1 MCALILTRNPPPGP
15 PPYHYRGYSR
25 PMTLLDKIMV
35 ISFIILF
42 IVLVIVGVIFGSK
55 QQKNISNPRPSGPTA
70 PRAPAP
76 EPVPETYRRKPAPTR
91 YGRV

>member
-15 PPYHYRGYSR
+15 PPPYHYRSYSR

-55 QQKNISNPRPSGPTA
+55 QKNISNPPPQAPTTGS
-70 PRAPAP
+70 
-76 EPVPETYRRKPAPTR
+76 VPETYRRKPAPTR

>member
-1 MCALILTRNPPPGP
+1 
-15 PPYHYRGYSR
+15 
-25 PMTLLDKIMV
+25 MTVLDKVMV

-42 IVLVIVGVIFGSK
+42 LVLVIVGIIFGSK
-55 QQKNISNPRPSGPTA
+55 QQKNISNPPPQVPT
-70 PRAPAP
+70 P

>member
-15 PPYHYRGYSR
+15 PGPHHYRGYSR
-25 PMTLLDKIMV
+25 PMTVLDKIMV
-35 ISFIILF
+35 ILFIILF
-42 IVLVIVGVIFGSK
+42 IVLIIIGIVFGSK
-55 QQKNISNPRPSGPTA
+55 QQKNIST
-70 PRAPAP
+70 P

>member
-15 PPYHYRGYSR
+15 PPYHYRSYSR

-55 QQKNISNPRPSGPTA
+55 QQKNISNPPLQAPTTGS
-70 PRAPAP
+70 
-76 EPVPETYRRKPAPTR
+76 VPETYRRKPAPTR

>member
-1 MCALILTRNPPPGP
+1 MCALILTRNPPPHPPGP
-15 PPYHYRGYSR
+15 HHYRGYSR

-42 IVLVIVGVIFGSK
+42 IVLIIVGIVFGSK
-55 QQKNISNPRPSGPTA
+55 QQKNISTPTPQA
-70 PRAPAP
+70 SAP
-76 EPVPETYRRKPAPTR
+76 EPVPEPVSETYRRKPAPTR

>member
-15 PPYHYRGYSR
+15 PPPYHYRSYSR

-55 QQKNISNPRPSGPTA
+55 QQKNISSPGPSGPT
-70 PRAPAP
+70 AP